1 MHTWKMTHFR
11 QITNSYILILC
22 FFNHE
27 SNYRFIKS
35 YLSLNIDIII
45 KDIELLTTSIFL
57 S

>member
-11 QITNSYILILC
+11 QIANSYILILC